1 MLSESSPDRFFG
13 GCYRLGSLYM
23 FGRGVRTDY
32 NLAEVWFREAAKG
45 EYAEQAEDA
54 LKMLTRYREKEQTE

>member
-1 MLSESSPDRFFG
+1 
-13 GCYRLGSLYM
+13 
-23 FGRGVRTDY
+23 VRTDY

-54 LKMLTRYREKEQTE
+54 LKMLARYREKEQME